1 MTIPSVPA
9 TYTLDQFRV
18 TFNTLA
24 TTLGDYSLLDADIRN
39 ASGVS
44 DFAEALNFVYS
55 LASITESN
63 FAVPIVMTSTLNVQG
78 NVDFDAN
85 LNVDGSFGFDAGG
98 PQITAIS
105 SSTSLGS
112 SNTTLPTQGAVK
124 SYVDTALTTVDA
136 ITLDGIDSASFLR
149 SDVSDT
155 YDTGLFLDIG
165 GSANGA
171 VRIGRITG
179 SSETV
184 FRPYY
189 SASFGTARDFKYSHT
204 NSRWEFG
211 DELLVG
217 GLFTTR
223 GIDDNATSNKIQIE
237 NSAITLKTAVTCD
250 TTLGV
255 TGSSTFAGIT
265 VTSITGGTTLAI
277 DNGANERV
285 LFGAD
290 TVSLQVNSTTRI
302 QATSAGAAI
311 TGTLSCSGAAT
322 FSSTFSAAG
331 ITSSSGL
338 TVSSG
343 SSTFQAISA
352 TTGTFSGAVTSVG
365 FTSSSGLTVSSG
377 TTTTQALSSTT
388 GTFSGA
394 VTSVG
399 FTSFSGLT
407 VSSGTTTTQTLS
419 VTGNIT
425 ATGNVTGTSDE
436 RLKDIID
443 EYTDGLFALENIYPV
458 YYKWNDKAKE
468 FTPSLDSKVHVGV
481 LAQEVQTQIPEAAIK
496 YRPLLNDN
504 SEYLAVDHNA
514 LIAVCISAIKDLK
527 DQVDELNDRI
537 LELEQER

>member
-1 MTIPSVPA
+1 MAIPSVPT

-24 TTLGDYSLLDADIRN
+24 TTLGDYALLDADIRN

-55 LASITESN
+55 LASVTESN
-63 FAVPIVMTSTLNVQG
+63 FSVPIAMTSTLNVQG

-85 LNVDGSFGFDAGG
+85 LNVDGSFGFDGGG

-105 SSTSLGS
+105 SSTSLGA

-171 VRIGRITG
+171 VRIGRVTA

-189 SASFGTARDFKYSHT
+189 SASFGTGRDFKYSHP
-204 NSRWEFG
+204 NSRWEFE

-223 GIDDNATSNKIQIE
+223 GVDDNATANRIQIE

-290 TVSLQVNSTTRI
+290 TVSLQVNSTTRV
-302 QATSAGAAI
+302 QATGTGAAV

-322 FSSTFSAAG
+322 FSSTFSASG

-399 FTSFSGLT
+399 FTSSSGLT

-436 RLKDIID
+436 RLKDVVD
-443 EYTDGLFALENIYPV
+443 EYTDGLSVLENIYPV

-468 FTPSLDSKVHVGV
+468 ITPSLDLKVHVGV
-481 LAQEVQTQIPEAAIK
+481 LAQEVQAQVPEAISK
-496 YRPLLNDN
+496 Y
-504 SEYLAVDHNA
+504 SEYLTVDHNA